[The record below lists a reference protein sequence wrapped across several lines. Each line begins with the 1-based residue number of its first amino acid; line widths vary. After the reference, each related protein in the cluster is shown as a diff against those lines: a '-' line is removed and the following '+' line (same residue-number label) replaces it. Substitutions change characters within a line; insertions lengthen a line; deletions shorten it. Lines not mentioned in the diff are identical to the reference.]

1 MHSFAE
7 VISEVLLIFFLWRQK
22 TLSPPGDNQ
31 DLSSPTMHKTLAPC
45 IGRAESKPLGNQGSP

>member
-1 MHSFAE
+1 MHSFTE
-7 VISEVLLIFFLWRQK
+7 VISEVLLIFFGGTKKPYL
-22 TLSPPGDNQ
+22 PHQ